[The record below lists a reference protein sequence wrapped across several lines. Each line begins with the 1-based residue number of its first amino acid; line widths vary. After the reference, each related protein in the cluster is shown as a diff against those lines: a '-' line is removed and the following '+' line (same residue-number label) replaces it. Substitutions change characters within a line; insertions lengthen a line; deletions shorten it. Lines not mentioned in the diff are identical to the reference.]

1 MLKIFLAEDEVIVR
15 ETIKRMIPWED
26 LGFELVGEAADGEMA
41 LPLLLRQKPDLLI
54 TDIKMPFM
62 DGLTLAKVAKKEIP
76 GLKVVILSGY
86 DDFNYAKQAI
96 NIGVEDYLLKPID
109 EEELNR
115 TLKKICD
122 ALQTTAVHR
131 AQMEKYEKNYE
142 KNLITSCKENRSAI

>member
-1 MLKIFLAEDEVIVR
+1 M
-15 ETIKRMIPWED
+15 
-26 LGFELVGEAADGEMA
+26 
-41 LPLLLRQKPDLLI
+41 QKMGSP
-54 TDIKMPFM
+54 
-62 DGLTLAKVAKKEIP
+62 AC
-76 GLKVVILSGY
+76 
-86 DDFNYAKQAI
+86 
-96 NIGVEDYLLKPID
+96 DYLLKPID